1 MTIAHLWLASCGE
14 HPTNLHVPEL
24 KKTATEAF
32 LSKNLAKGIQQVNLA
47 NNSWIEALKC
57 ILSQAAEILLDGD

>member
-1 MTIAHLWLASCGE
+1 MFQ
-14 HPTNLHVPEL
+14 NK